1 VTLLQAEK
9 VGVDLTVE
17 LLVTLR
23 EESEIA
29 SLPFESWMALAS
41 SDPVGSV

>member
-1 VTLLQAEK
+1 LDHDEN
-9 VGVDLTVE
+9 VGVAFTVE

-23 EESEIA
+23 EASEIA
-29 SLPFESWMALAS
+29 SFPAESWMALAS

>member
-1 VTLLQAEK
+1 VTLDHDEN

-23 EESEIA
+23 EESDIA
-29 SLPFESWMALAS
+29 SFPFESWMALAS